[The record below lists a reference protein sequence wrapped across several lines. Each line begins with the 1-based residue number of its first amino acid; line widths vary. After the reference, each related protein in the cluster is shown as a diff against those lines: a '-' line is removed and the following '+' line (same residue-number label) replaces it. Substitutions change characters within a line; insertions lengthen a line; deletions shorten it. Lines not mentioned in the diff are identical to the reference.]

1 MKMKIKNILL
11 STFLAATMCSPA
23 YAVTEA
29 QQQQQQLNELR
40 HGAMVTKV
48 CNSLNN
54 YAASAY
60 DLASIGYSESDII
73 NATKLEGGEGLVY
86 TQLKIIELVSKDVL
100 SKREML
106 EVVDT
111 YCRGNFNTILGI
123 EE

>member
-1 MKMKIKNILL
+1 MKIKNVLL

-29 QQQQQQLNELR
+29 QQQQLNELR

-100 SKREML
+100 SKLEML
-106 EVVDT
+106 EVVET

>member
-1 MKMKIKNILL
+1 MKMKIKNVLL

-23 YAVTEA
+23 YAEMTET
-29 QQQQQQLNELR
+29 QEQHLKELK
-40 HGAMVTKV
+40 HGVMVTKV
-48 CNSLNN
+48 CNSLKD
-54 YAASAY
+54 YAASTY
-60 DLASIGYSESDII
+60 DLSSVGYSESDII
-73 NATKLEGGEGLVY
+73 NAAKLEGGKGLVY

-111 YCRGNFNTILGI
+111 YCRGNFNTIFGI